1 MTNNINHQVLQA
13 LSWGRM
19 VKIAIV
25 AADKVYVRRFKY
37 RLHDSFVVLAIEPV
51 SDIASCAEA
60 VLGSGAEAVIVASVL
75 NEYRTKDSEP
85 VSYSG
90 EALIKQI
97 LEIKPDFPAF
107 LLADSVPN
115 VHTSYSIYLNNVL
128 LTDKKAQFIKEIHRK
143 IGL

>member
-1 MTNNINHQVLQA
+1 MKLNHQVQQVQ
-13 LSWGRM
+13 SWSPSSM

-37 RLHDSFVVLAIEPV
+37 RLRESFSVLGLEPTT
-51 SDIASCAEA
+51 DISSCAKA
-60 VLGSGAEAVIVASVL
+60 VLDSGAEAVIVASVL

-85 VSYSG
+85 VSYNGYS
-90 EALIKQI
+90 LIKHI
-97 LEIKPDFPAF
+97 HGIKPDFPSF

-115 VHTSYSIYLNNVL
+115 VQTYYSIYLNNVL